1 MSMESDVRP
10 IDLAIDKL
18 EHALELG
25 PDTTVTERESL
36 LQHVLLLR
44 RIAADVLGDGH
55 LSPELEILLDDYRDE
70 PLDAA
75 RRDRLFPVRVH
86 DKARQEAEDGS
97 AFDC

>member
-10 IDLAIDKL
+10 
-18 EHALELG
+18 
-25 PDTTVTERESL
+25 TVTERESL

-44 RIAADVLGDGH
+44 DIAADVLGDGH
-55 LSPELEILLDDYRDE
+55 LSPDLEVLLDDYRDE
-70 PLDAA
+70 PLDSA